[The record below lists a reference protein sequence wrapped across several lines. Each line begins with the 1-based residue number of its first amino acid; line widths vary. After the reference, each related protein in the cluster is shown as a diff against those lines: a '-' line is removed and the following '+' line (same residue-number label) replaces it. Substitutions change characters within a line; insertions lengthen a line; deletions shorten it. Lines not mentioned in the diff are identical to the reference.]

1 MRRLFSAAVAVSLV
15 TAIAYAQAP
24 VFQADSH
31 LALLQFQLKP
41 KKGVLISDL
50 RPDEIQILEDGVP
63 QRVALFEGGRLHPQR
78 TPVEITFLFDCGTHP
93 QQLEIRKLGL
103 FRQHLLDEFDTVSI
117 AIYAF
122 SGYARLRL
130 AEPTRDESVLARAME
145 TVWDFPTGDGPL
157 FSAIRDTARQI
168 APKGEAGVRR
178 LLVVVSSG
186 ILGDVDHAAE
196 SAAVA
201 RDHGV
206 VVYPVRLQL
215 SPICLRTPE
224 SRLSVQ
230 MFDSLGPQTG
240 GRSFRGRLSLDDTFP
255 ELLRWVATEIRS
267 TYVAGYYPSTAGGT
281 KQHKAQVVLASKDRG
296 QVIGGTRVVLR

>member
-1 MRRLFSAAVAVSLV
+1 MHRPLSSRP
-15 TAIAYAQAP
+15 IP
-24 VFQADSH
+24 N

-63 QRVALFEGGRLHPQR
+63 QR
-78 TPVEITFLFDCGTHP
+78 TPVEITFLRHR
-93 QQLEIRKLGL
+93 LHR
-103 FRQHLLDEFDTVSI
+103 HLRLQ
-117 AIYAF
+117 
-122 SGYARLRL
+122 RLRP
-130 AEPTRDESVLARAME
+130 AASRRTTREEAALTRAMQ

-168 APKGEAGVRR
+168 APKGDAGVRR
-178 LLVVVSSG
+178 MLVVVSSG
-186 ILGDVDHAAE
+186 ILGDIDHAAE

-230 MFDSLGPQTG
+230 VFDSLVPQTG
-240 GRSFRGRLSLDDTFP
+240 GRNFPDGTGR
-255 ELLRWVATEIRS
+255 
-267 TYVAGYYPSTAGGT
+267 
-281 KQHKAQVVLASKDRG
+281 HKAQIVLASKDRG
-296 QVIGGTRVVLR
+296 QIIGGTRVVLH